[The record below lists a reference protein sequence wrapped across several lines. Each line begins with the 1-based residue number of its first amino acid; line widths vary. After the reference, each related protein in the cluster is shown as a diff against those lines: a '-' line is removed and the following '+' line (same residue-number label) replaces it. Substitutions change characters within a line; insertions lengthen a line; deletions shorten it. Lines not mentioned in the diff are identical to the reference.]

1 MYVKYASKYKVLDE
15 FLDKRIFVKNLG
27 SEIMADERDIEGFK
41 AFAQRYLDTIDVERL
56 SVERFAE

>member
-1 MYVKYASKYKVLDE
+1 MN
-15 FLDKRIFVKNLG
+15 FKRIFVKNLG

-41 AFAQRYLDTIDVERL
+41 VFAQRYLDTIDVERL